1 MVASTLMIGVY
12 ERVSTSKQDF
22 LSQHEALVQYL
33 ERTESMDSA
42 RFYQDTVSGGRFDRD
57 GLDRLMADVSKGRI
71 KEVVCWR
78 LCRLGRSLSG
88 VLQVLN
94 HFQRHGVG
102 FLSLSDNIDTRNQN
116 PMARLQIQMLGAFCE
131 FERETIRSRICTGIE
146 AARKRGSRF
155 GRPPLE
161 KGKRARVKELL
172 SQGIRPIEV
181 ARETKVSLPT
191 VYRIRGGD

>member
-1 MVASTLMIGVY
+1 MIGVY

-22 LSQHEALVQYL
+22 FSQHEALVQYL
-33 ERTESMDSA
+33 GRTGSMESA

-57 GLDRLMADVSKGRI
+57 GLDRLMADVTKGRI
-71 KEVVCWR
+71 HEVVCWR

-131 FERETIRSRICTGIE
+131 FEKETIKTRIKVGIE
-146 AARKRGSRF
+146 AARRRGSRF
-155 GRPPLE
+155 GRPPIDKE
-161 KGKRARVKELL
+161 KRTKVKELL
-172 SQGIRPIEV
+172 SHGIMAGQIAKDEGISV
-181 ARETKVSLPT
+181 AS
-191 VYRIRGGD
+191 VYRLRRS

>member
-1 MVASTLMIGVY
+1 MIAVY
-12 ERVSTSKQDF
+12 ERVSSSKQDF
-22 LSQHEALVQYL
+22 QSQHVALVQYL
-33 ERTESMDSA
+33 ERNGSLESSK
-42 RFYQDTVSGGRFDRD
+42 FYQDTVSGGRFDRE
-57 GLDRLMADVSKGRI
+57 GLDCLLADVSKGRI
-71 KEVVCWR
+71 QEVVCWR

-131 FERETIRSRICTGIE
+131 FERETIRSRISTGIE

-172 SQGIRPIEV
+172 SQGVRPIEV

-191 VYRIRGGD
+191 VYRIRSRS

>member
-1 MVASTLMIGVY
+1 M
-12 ERVSTSKQDF
+12 
-22 LSQHEALVQYL
+22 
-33 ERTESMDSA
+33 
-42 RFYQDTVSGGRFDRD
+42 
-57 GLDRLMADVSKGRI
+57 DRLLADVSKGRI
-71 KEVVCWR
+71 REVLCWR

-155 GRPPLE
+155 GRPQIE
-161 KGKRARVKELL
+161 NKQRAKVKELL
-172 SQGIRPIEV
+172 SQGVQPAEV
-181 ARETKVSLPT
+181 AQETKVSLPT
-191 VYRIRGGD
+191 VYRIRSQG

>member
-1 MVASTLMIGVY
+1 
-12 ERVSTSKQDF
+12 
-22 LSQHEALVQYL
+22 
-33 ERTESMDSA
+33 
-42 RFYQDTVSGGRFDRD
+42 
-57 GLDRLMADVSKGRI
+57 MADVTKGRI

-88 VLQVLN
+88 VLQVLD

-146 AARKRGSRF
+146 AARNRGSRF
-155 GRPPLE
+155 GRPPIE
-161 KGKRARVKELL
+161 NQQRTRVKELL
-172 SQGIRPIEV
+172 SQGIGANEV
-181 ARETKVSLPT
+181 AKTTGISVAS
-191 VYRIRGGD
+191 VYRIRSSETIKGI